1 MQDEKATSTIAI
13 KQRERRLAKKRQ
25 EEEREMM
32 ELEDDFSYQL
42 RLYARKLEKME
53 EEKERNRLREERM
66 MRELEEREMQQRGGP
81 RTDAEM
87 EQQRKRR
94 VLMEIDRL
102 EDIKRFCANGGKGV
116 RCIRFLF

>member
-32 ELEDDFSYQL
+32 ELEDYFSYQL

-53 EEKERNRLREERM
+53 EEIQLKH
-66 MRELEEREMQQRGGP
+66 ELPPDMYMG
-81 RTDAEM
+81 
-87 EQQRKRR
+87 
-94 VLMEIDRL
+94 
-102 EDIKRFCANGGKGV
+102 
-116 RCIRFLF
+116 